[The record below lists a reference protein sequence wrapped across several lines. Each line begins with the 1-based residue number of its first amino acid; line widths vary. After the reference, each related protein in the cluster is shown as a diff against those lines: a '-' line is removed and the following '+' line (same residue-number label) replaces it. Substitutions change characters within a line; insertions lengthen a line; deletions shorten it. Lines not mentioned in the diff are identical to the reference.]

1 VEPSLAFLLTPV
13 VLGAVLIWNF
23 AVLSAVQLTV
33 RLIGAYS
40 PRQTAVAAVL
50 LTLASIPIAALLLF
64 AADASANQQTLEA
77 LRARGLAFAQAY
89 AFQQRLAWFPLAIA
103 LTTVAGFVIIR
114 ARLRFK
120 RTRSALAAA
129 LGIGLLSAPWVMFLH
144 LPT

>member
-1 VEPSLAFLLTPV
+1 VESSVAFLLSPP
-13 VLGAVLIWNF
+13 VLGALLIWNF

-50 LTLASIPIAALLLF
+50 LTLVGIPIALLLLF
-64 AADASANQQTLEA
+64 AADASASQQTLDA
-77 LRARGLAFAQAY
+77 LRARGLAYAQAY
-89 AFQQRLAWFPLAIA
+89 VFQQRLTWFPLGIA
-103 LTTVAGFVIIR
+103 LTALAGFAIIR

-129 LGIGLLSAPWVMFLH
+129 LGIGLLSAPWVAFLH